1 MEQVISVGGTQKAL
15 QIFGIKLVGVDADNG
30 KKLLLTLV
38 FIGVALLFAYAARA
52 LLKQAAGF
60 GKAPRF
66 EFWAKQA
73 IKLTT
78 AVIIVIGVASV
89 WFDDPARLT
98 TALGLVTAGLAFA
111 LQKVVSAIAG
121 YFIILRGKMFNVG
134 DRITM
139 GGVRGDVIA
148 LDFTKTTLMEMG
160 QPPSVQ
166 SSEPAMWV
174 KSRQYTGRV
183 VSISNSKIFD
193 EPVYN
198 YTRDFPFLWEEI
210 TIPITYQAD
219 RSKAEEILLAVAKK
233 HTDAFVRDGS
243 SALAKM
249 QEHFHMRG
257 AEVTPR
263 VYYRLTD
270 NWLELALRFLVKDH
284 GIRELKDSMY
294 REILNG
300 FDEAKIGIASA
311 TYEIVGFPP
320 LRYEAAKPPVSE
332 NQKA

>member
-1 MEQVISVGGTQKAL
+1 MEKLIDVAGSRSAL

-30 KKLLLTLV
+30 KKLLLTIVFVAIALV
-38 FIGVALLFAYAARA
+38 FAFLARA
-52 LLKQAAGF
+52 VLKQLAGF
-60 GKAPRF
+60 GRAPRF

-73 IKLTT
+73 IKLLT
-78 AVIIVIGVASV
+78 AVIIIIGVASV

-160 QPPSVQ
+160 QPPAVQ

-174 KSRQYTGRV
+174 KSRQFTGRV

-198 YTRDFPFLWEEI
+198 YTRDFPYLWEEI

-219 RSKAEEILLAVAKK
+219 RKKAEEILLEVANN
-233 HTDAFVRDGS
+233 HTKALLKEGEA
-243 SALAKM
+243 ALAKM

-257 AEVTPR
+257 AEVAPR

-270 NWLELALRFLVKDH
+270 NWLELALRFLVQDH
-284 GIRELKDSMY
+284 GIRELKDAMY
-294 REILNG
+294 RDILDG
-300 FDEAKIGIASA
+300 FDKNKLGLASA
-311 TYEIVGFPP
+311 TYEIVGLPP
-320 LRYEAAKPPVSE
+320 IRYEMPKPAPA
-332 NQKA
+332 QL